1 MYVQNEML
9 QQENKPI
16 KEKSLNSVILG
27 SSGNFHLGAILKCI
41 ISKLLISDPPLP
53 HSLFL
58 FVLADNSPFILLFV
72 RKISIF
78 CTPSLNQENHDSK

>member
-16 KEKSLNSVILG
+16 KEKSLNSVILR
-27 SSGNFHLGAILKCI
+27 SSGNFHLGAIQKCI
-41 ISKLLISDPPLP
+41 ISKLLFLDPPLP
-53 HSLFL
+53 YSLFL
-58 FVLADNSPFILLFV
+58 FVLADNAPFVPLFV

-78 CTPSLNQENHDSK
+78 CTHSPKPRKS